1 MSQDFVIEAFPRGD
15 QGRGAS
21 RRLRREEKKIPAI
34 IYGGTKE
41 ATSISIWHNELK
53 KALENEAF
61 FSHILTIELE
71 GKKESVILKDLQR
84 HPYKALLTHAD
95 FLRVDKDHEIHVNVP
110 LHFINEDTAAA
121 VKLEGGVVT
130 HQINEVEVVCLPQ
143 NLPEYIEVDMADV
156 EMDQVVHLSD
166 IKLPKDVTIAALAH
180 GEDHDLPVAA
190 IHKPRAAKVEDD
202 EDTEEAEEP
211 EKQEK
216 EKKDKKGE
224 DKGDDKE

>member
-1 MSQDFVIEAFPRGD
+1 MSQDYVIEAFPRGD

-34 IYGGTKE
+34 IYGGNKD

-71 GKKESVILKDLQR
+71 GKKESVVLKDLQR
-84 HPYKALLTHAD
+84 HPYKALFTHAD
-95 FLRVDKDHEIHVNVP
+95 FLRVDKDHEIHMNVP
-110 LHFINEDTAAA
+110 LHFINEETAQA

-130 HQINEVEVVCLPQ
+130 HQINEVEVICLPQ
-143 NLPEYIEVDMADV
+143 DLPEYIEIDMAGLG
-156 EMDQVVHLSD
+156 MDKVVHLSD
-166 IKLPKDVTIAALAH
+166 LIMPKGVKVAALIH

-202 EDTEEAEEP
+202 EEDEEDEEAEKP
-211 EKQEK
+211 EKK
-216 EKKDKKGE
+216 AKKGE
-224 DKGDDKE
+224 EGEDKE

>member
-21 RRLRREEKKIPAI
+21 RRLRREERKIPAI
-34 IYGGTKE
+34 IYGGKKE
-41 ATSISIWHNELK
+41 AVSISIWHNELK

-84 HPYKALLTHAD
+84 HPYKPLLTHAD

-110 LHFINEDTAAA
+110 LHFLNEETAPAI
-121 VKLEGGVVT
+121 KLQGGVAN
-130 HQINEVEVVCLPQ
+130 HQINEVEVICLPQ
-143 NLPEYIEVDMADV
+143 NLPEFLEVDMTAV

-166 IKLPKDVTIAALAH
+166 LKLPKGVRIAALLQ
-180 GEDHDLPVAA
+180 GEDHDLPVVA
-190 IHKPRAAKVEDD
+190 IHKPRAAKT
-202 EDTEEAEEP
+202 EDTDEGEDGEAGEE
-211 EKQEK
+211 
-216 EKKDKKGE
+216 GE
-224 DKGDDKE
+224 DKE

>member
-1 MSQDFVIEAFPRGD
+1 MSQEFVIEAFPRDD

-34 IYGGTKE
+34 IYGENKE

-61 FSHILTIELE
+61 FSHILTIELD

-84 HPYKALLTHAD
+84 HPYKPLLTHAD

-110 LHFINEDTAAA
+110 LHFINEDTAPA

-143 NLPEYIEVDMADV
+143 DLPEYIEVDMADV

-166 IKLPKDVTIAALAH
+166 LKLPKGVTIAALTH

-190 IHKPRAAKVEDD
+190 IHKPRAAKVEED
-202 EDTEEAEEP
+202 EDTEESEEP
-211 EKQEK
+211 EKK
-216 EKKDKKGE
+216 AKKGE
-224 DKGDDKE
+224 DKDGDKE

>member
-1 MSQDFVIEAFPRGD
+1 MSQEFVIEAFPRDD

-34 IYGGTKE
+34 IYGENKE

-61 FSHILTIELE
+61 FSHILTIELD

-84 HPYKALLTHAD
+84 HPYKPLLTHAD

-110 LHFINEDTAAA
+110 LHFVNEDTAPA

-130 HQINEVEVVCLPQ
+130 HQINEVEVVCLPKD
-143 NLPEYIEVDMADV
+143 LPAYIEVDMVAI
-156 EMDQVVHLSD
+156 EMDQVIHLSD
-166 IKLPKDVTIAALAH
+166 LKLPKGVNIAALVH

-190 IHKPRAAKVEDD
+190 IHKPRASKAEKG
-202 EDTEEAEEP
+202 EDTEESEES
-211 EKQEK
+211 EK
-216 EKKDKKGE
+216 
-224 DKGDDKE
+224 

>member
-1 MSQDFVIEAFPRGD
+1 MSQDYVIEAFPRGD

-34 IYGGTKE
+34 IYGGNKD

-61 FSHILTIELE
+61 FTHLLTIELE
-71 GKKESVILKDLQR
+71 GKKESVVLKDLQR

-95 FLRVDKDHEIHVNVP
+95 FLRVDKDHEIHMNVP
-110 LHFINEDTAAA
+110 LHFINEETAPA

-130 HQINEVEVVCLPQ
+130 HQINEVEVICLPQ
-143 NLPEYIEVDMADV
+143 DLPEYIEVDMS
-156 EMDQVVHLSD
+156 ELGMDEVVHLSD
-166 IKLPKDVTIAALAH
+166 LIMPKGVTVAALIH

-190 IHKPRAAKVEDD
+190 IHKPRAAKVDDD
-202 EDTEEAEEP
+202 EETEEDEEAEKP
-211 EKQEK
+211 EKK
-216 EKKDKKGE
+216 GKKDEE
-224 DKGDDKE
+224 DED